1 MRLSELKNA
10 GRAPSLPLTIS
21 LADAAGPADLQLLSL
36 RFLPAQMQGLL
47 ADLNQA
53 PAGSEEKLAI
63 LRVMRMLDDA
73 SGRNKELVA
82 QYMASRWQ
90 KAFPGQGAVQE
101 QLMGH
106 LDYALDLHRRA
117 RAGNRQC
124 AEEEGHPCPA
134 CHQVDHAPDGRH
146 DL

>member
-1 MRLSELKNA
+1 MVLR
-10 GRAPSLPLTIS
+10 GRPY
-21 LADAAGPADLQLLSL
+21 LQLLSL

-90 KAFPGQGAVQE
+90 KAFPG
-101 QLMGH
+101 
-106 LDYALDLHRRA
+106 RA
-117 RAGNRQC
+117 RYRNS
-124 AEEEGHPCPA
+124 
-134 CHQVDHAPDGRH
+134 
-146 DL
+146 